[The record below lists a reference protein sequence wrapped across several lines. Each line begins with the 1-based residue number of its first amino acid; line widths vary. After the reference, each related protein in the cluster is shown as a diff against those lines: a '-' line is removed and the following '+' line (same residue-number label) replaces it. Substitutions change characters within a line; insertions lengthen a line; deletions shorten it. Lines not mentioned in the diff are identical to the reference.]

1 MVEDTN
7 IALVYAQLRARIR
20 DYVDEQKIAP
30 LDKVIQSRLGIIK
43 DATSDAGNPFNAAEQ
58 IQSLQHAQKELEL
71 LRGDFLSLQVD
82 GKITESQYA
91 QLMHT
96 IDECDECIRT
106 MSDPEFS

>member
-1 MVEDTN
+1 MVEDTK
-7 IALVYAQLRARIR
+7 IAVVYAQLRARIC
-20 DYVDEQKIAP
+20 DYVDAQNSAP
-30 LDKVIQSRLGIIK
+30 LDKVIQSRLEIIE
-43 DATSDAGNPFNAAEQ
+43 DATSDAGIPFNAAEQ

-91 QLMHT
+91 QLVRSV
-96 IDECDECIRT
+96 DECDECIRT